1 MTVRKDT
8 EEIIDMVFDAHDAV
22 ENILK
27 LYLDEY
33 ADYGWDSMANELT
46 GIIAQLEVIKME
58 LLYATVKKGCNE
70 NDKF

>member
-1 MTVRKDT
+1 MIVLKDT
-8 EEIIDMVFDAHDAV
+8 DKLTDEICEAKCKV

-58 LLYATVKKGCNE
+58 LLYATVKKGV
-70 NDKF
+70 